1 MFEKQNS
8 AKDQMCGA
16 RAVMNLPGEA
26 CDELGQRAET
36 GHQGEKVNTFFFMSF
51 KALHL
56 APQDDLIFFFLLC
69 SPTKGIRGQPGAQRF
84 QHRAKP
90 TANETRIRSWEI
102 LAELTEERAG
112 QGMSTEGWTGKRGKS
127 LGCLVWQQGQERV
140 RETSNSSQI
149 TGVHS
154 LGHALGAGPQFS

>member
-56 APQDDLIFFFLLC
+56 APQDDLIFFFF
-69 SPTKGIRGQPGAQRF
+69 SPLFSHKGAQG
-84 QHRAKP
+84 
-90 TANETRIRSWEI
+90 TARSPEVP
-102 LAELTEERAG
+102 A
-112 QGMSTEGWTGKRGKS
+112 Q
-127 LGCLVWQQGQERV
+127 
-140 RETSNSSQI
+140 SQ
-149 TGVHS
+149 
-154 LGHALGAGPQFS
+154 AYC

>member
-56 APQDDLIFFFLLC
+56 APQDDLIFFFYHI
-69 SPTKGIRGQPGAQRF
+69 TQR
-84 QHRAKP
+84 R
-90 TANETRIRSWEI
+90 
-102 LAELTEERAG
+102 
-112 QGMSTEGWTGKRGKS
+112 
-127 LGCLVWQQGQERV
+127 
-140 RETSNSSQI
+140 
-149 TGVHS
+149 HS
-154 LGHALGAGPQFS
+154 LRLIHIQSYFIKTARAQQISVKVEKKST